1 MPKCCDCDLALFH
14 LHGVRRCRDISV
26 VGLWAGD
33 MDPDSSLKM
42 LEAVRAKTGISNLRV
57 RERCSGILLRL
68 SAFASHPS
76 ETT

>member
-1 MPKCCDCDLALFH
+1 MVTWHWF
-14 LHGVRRCRDISV
+14 VSFRRCRDISV

-57 RERCSGILLRL
+57 RHRYCSVVAGFGGPAIPV
-68 SAFASHPS
+68 S
-76 ETT
+76 